1 MRRSCCQAAAAPL
14 AILALCFGPHCTAT
28 RYTDVRG
35 RPYTVDYDRRSIRI
49 DGEPTLLLSGDVHYA
64 RFDADEQTRALALA
78 AADGLNTVQTYAF
91 WSVHE
96 PEPGAMRWGL
106 ADGDSRANVIFLGR
120 PAAGG
125 PNAADP

>member
-64 RFDADEQTRALALA
+64 RFDADEQTRALALELQHDNLTAWLIRLGSEQPLLYALLAILMALVTGYGA
-78 AADGLNTVQTYAF
+78 ALAF
-91 WSVHE
+91 
-96 PEPGAMRWGL
+96 R
-106 ADGDSRANVIFLGR
+106 R
-120 PAAGG
+120 
-125 PNAADP
+125 